1 MRQHHPIGRYQTPV
15 ERVRN
20 AFPRHLFPAVKRDL
34 LIFHGDTDYTD
45 LHGNARFPWL
55 IRVNP

>member
-1 MRQHHPIGRYQTPV
+1 
-15 ERVRN
+15 
-20 AFPRHLFPAVKRDL
+20 L